1 MKKKQLIVLLVA
13 LFMPFLCKNAYA
25 RQTVQVNLTFYQK
38 VSSYNVSMPQ
48 SHYKYKLQSQDAP
61 MPIGTSHG
69 EIIYDMSAQD
79 QERTI
84 DLHYSKPG
92 LYHYFLSNEQG
103 QQCYH
108 ICILVDY
115 DQQGKLQGHALLPVN
130 RNGYKEENMVFHIT
144 NKHTQ
149 SKQVKTGDK
158 TPIII
163 WIIVMLLTFIM
174 MACLIILGMRKDDDY
189 NENQ

>member
-1 MKKKQLIVLLVA
+1 MKKKQLVILVLFLFIPLV
-13 LFMPFLCKNAYA
+13 CKDTYA
-25 RQTVQVNLTFYQK
+25 HQTVQVHLTFYQK
-38 VSSYNVSMPQ
+38 VSSPYASIPQ
-48 SHYKYKLQSQDAP
+48 STYQYKLQSQDAP
-61 MPIGTSHG
+61 MPIGTSNG
-69 EIIYDMSAQD
+69 EMTYIMHALDHKQ
-79 QERTI
+79 TI
-84 DLHYSKPG
+84 NLSYSKPG
-92 LYHYFLSNEQG
+92 LYHYYLSNEQG

-108 ICILVDY
+108 IRILVDY
-115 DQQGKLQGHALLPVN
+115 DRQGKLRGHALLPVN

-163 WIIVMLLTFIM
+163 WIIVMLLAFIM
-174 MACLIILGMRKDDDY
+174 MACLIILGMRKDDDC